1 MSNTAAL
8 VLAGGNVEGYGVLTY
23 NRTKAA
29 LPFAG
34 HYRIIDFALSNL
46 SNSGIAQVG
55 VITQYLPASLIE
67 HVAGGEAWD
76 FRGSGRIVKIM
87 PPFVGVGQTTWFQG
101 TTDAVYRNLNFIYD
115 LNPDDVIILS
125 GEHIYCMDYSKV
137 LQMHREKNADLTV
150 VGKKLPKE
158 RLSHR
163 FGYIQKNGDNRV
175 TLFKEKPKELI
186 SDFISIGIYIFK
198 RDVLLNEI
206 NMRRQEARFTQNFVI
221 DIVEP
226 ITQKMRAF
234 VFEFDGFWEYLENVN
249 KYYETNMKLLDEKP
263 PIDLVNSEIVTN
275 LEDRGLGSRFPGY
288 IGNKARL
295 ENSMIS
301 PGCRI
306 EGNVIR
312 SILSPG
318 VVLEEDAVIEDSILM
333 HDCVVQKG
341 ARIQKVL
348 ADKNVIFCRNC
359 SVGGE
364 MHKDKKN
371 PEIPDSPLG
380 LSIMG
385 KGAIIGDDI
394 KIGGLS
400 QVYPGM
406 DLRTY
411 AGTHFA
417 PGVNIK

>member
-1 MSNTAAL
+1 MSNTVAL
-8 VLAGGNVEGYGVLTY
+8 VLAGGNVEGYGVLTH

-46 SNSGIAQVG
+46 SNSGVTQVG

-76 FRGSGRIVKIM
+76 FHGSGRIVKIM

-101 TTDAVYRNLNFIYD
+101 TSDAIYRNLNFIYD
-115 LNPDDVIILS
+115 MNPDDVIILS
-125 GEHIYCMDYSKV
+125 GEHIYSMDYNKA
-137 LQMHREKNADLTV
+137 LQMHHEKNADLTI
-150 VGKKLPKE
+150 VGKKLPPE
-158 RLSHR
+158 RLSQR
-163 FGYIQKNGDNRV
+163 FGYVQKDSDGRV

-198 RDVLLNEI
+198 RDVLLNELNI
-206 NMRRQEARFTQNFVI
+206 RWQEARFTQNFVI
-221 DIVEP
+221 DVVEP
-226 ITQKMRAF
+226 ITQKLRAF
-234 VFEFDGFWEYLENVN
+234 AYEFDGFWEYLENVN
-249 KYYETNMKLLDEKP
+249 KYYETTMKLLEENP
-263 PIDLVNSEIVTN
+263 PIDLVNWEIVTN

-295 ENSMIS
+295 ENAMIS

-306 EGNVIR
+306 EGSVIR
-312 SILSPG
+312 SVLSPG
-318 VVLEEDAVIEDSILM
+318 VVVEDGAVVEDSILM
-333 HDCVVQKG
+333 HDCIVHQGAHVQK
-341 ARIQKVL
+341 VV
-348 ADKNVIFCRNC
+348 ADKNVIFSQNC

-364 MHKDKKN
+364 MRKDKKN
-371 PEIPDSPLG
+371 LEIPDSPLG

-385 KGAIIGDDI
+385 KGAVIGEDVR
-394 KIGGLS
+394 IGGLS

-406 DLRTY
+406 DLRSY